1 MIEHIQLY
9 LTRID
14 LDRHLRIGQEIK
26 VFAQQRHQPADLRF
40 IQVGRRTAAPVHLAD
55 LTAGEQRRTAGDLL
69 RQNVQVFVGLV
80 RLARHQLVAA
90 AEVAQLMAER
100 DMHVQRQRPL
110 RVARSGALKRRF
122 VVALVKLQRRGV

>member
-69 RQNVQVFVGLV
+69 RQNVQIFVGLV

-90 AEVAQLMAER
+90 AGSTAYGRKGYARTATAAAQGAA
-100 DMHVQRQRPL
+100 
-110 RVARSGALKRRF
+110 AR
-122 VVALVKLQRRGV
+122 